1 MTRVP
6 AKTFGALL
14 ALTLIAQTAPARAGG
29 DRDDDD
35 RDGQPVAEL
44 TWMSIA
50 NWYFKVGDVRII
62 MDGYYR
68 LDKDGVTKVPN
79 TAQKRKLGFADVQPF
94 AAATIRA
101 AAATPTTALP
111 DDCSQ

>member
-1 MTRVP
+1 MRLP

-14 ALTLIAQTAPARAGG
+14 ALTLIAPTAPARAGG

-50 NWYFKVGDVRII
+50 S
-62 MDGYYR
+62 M
-68 LDKDGVTKVPN
+68 
-79 TAQKRKLGFADVQPF
+79 A
-94 AAATIRA
+94 
-101 AAATPTTALP
+101 
-111 DDCSQ
+111 